1 MSEHKKTDYTSTASN
16 TPLSQMDRNVLDEM
30 LDMLRN
36 YQDPLEE
43 LGIPKHA
50 QAFCNPNTA
59 KILVDERVGGV
70 GRPLFVVD
78 NVPDG
83 VFYTRPMSQTQMIK
97 SQIMVRT
104 ELAERMRAH
113 IDSSMLWGR
122 FSRYV
127 SHAEYSIPGYT
138 SRPVEPKY
146 PEDWRDDPE
155 KRWKYQKR
163 VMGAF
168 VMAPVH
174 LVTAL
179 FGAVKRS
186 AP

>member
-1 MSEHKKTDYTSTASN
+1 MSEDKKSEYATTASN
-16 TPLSQMDRNVLDEM
+16 TPLSQIDRNVLDEM
-30 LDMLRN
+30 FDMLRN
-36 YQDPLEE
+36 YQDPLEK

-70 GRPLFVVD
+70 GRPLFVID

-83 VFYTRPMSQTQMIK
+83 VFYTRPMSAAQMHK
-97 SQIMVRT
+97 FQSMVSD

-122 FSRYV
+122 FGRYV
-127 SHAEYSIPGYT
+127 PHAEYSIPGYT
-138 SRPVEPKY
+138 SRRVEPLY

-155 KRWKYQKR
+155 QRWEYQKE
-163 VMGAF
+163 VMTAF
-168 VMAPVH
+168 VMAPVR
-174 LVTAL
+174 LVQAIL
-179 FGAVKRS
+179 SAAQRS
-186 AP
+186 